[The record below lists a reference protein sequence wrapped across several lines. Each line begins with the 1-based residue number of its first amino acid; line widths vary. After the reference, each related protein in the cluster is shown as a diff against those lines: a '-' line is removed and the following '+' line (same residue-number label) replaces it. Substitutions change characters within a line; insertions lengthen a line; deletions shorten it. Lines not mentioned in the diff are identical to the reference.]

1 MADARRGARPD
12 APSETLSAA
21 DLDALPAHVRA
32 DFPALH
38 PGAPAPPG
46 GAPLVYLDSAATTQK
61 PECVIEAVARYY
73 REGVGNVHRGAH
85 ALGGR
90 ASEAHEGARRAV
102 AHLLH
107 AGSPEEI
114 VLVGGCTAAINL
126 VAHAFGDAQVGPGDE
141 VIVTRLE
148 HHSNLLP
155 WQRLCERRGATLRVV
170 PLTERG
176 ELDLDQLAAWLSPR
190 TRLVA
195 VAHVSNT
202 VGGILPVREVVELAH
217 AAGARVLVDGAQA
230 VARQPVD
237 VRELG
242 CDFYAFSGHKLYA
255 PAGIGAL
262 YARREVLER
271 LPPFMTGGG
280 MVDQVGATSSSYAEA
295 PRRFEA
301 GTPNVEGAV
310 GLARAIEYLEG
321 LDLARVM
328 RHDQALTRYA
338 RAALARVP
346 GLRLIGE
353 PARPLGVVTFVL
365 SDIHAHDASSILDE
379 AGVAVRAGH
388 HCASLALEHFGVS
401 ATLRAS
407 FGVYNTR
414 ADVDA
419 LVAALA
425 RVREVFAR

>member
-1 MADARRGARPD
+1 MADPRLDARPG
-12 APSETLSAA
+12 ASSAEPAA
-21 DLDALPAHVRA
+21 DLDALPALIKR
-32 DFPALH
+32 DFPALQQ
-38 PGAPAPPG
+38 PLSPG

-61 PECVIEAVARYY
+61 PECVIEAVSRYY

-90 ASEAHEGARRAV
+90 ASEAHERARGAV
-102 AHLLH
+102 ARLLH
-107 AGSPEEI
+107 ARSAEEI
-114 VLVGGCTAAINL
+114 VLVAGCTAAINL

-141 VIVTRLE
+141 VIATRLE

-176 ELDLDQLAAWLSPR
+176 ELDLAQLAAWLSPR

-202 VGGILPVREVVELAH
+202 VGGVQPVREIVALARGV
-217 AAGARVLVDGAQA
+217 GARVLVDGAQA

-262 YARREVLER
+262 YAKSELLER
-271 LPPFMTGGG
+271 MQPFLTGGG
-280 MVDQVGATSSSYAEA
+280 MVDQVGMTSSTYAEA

-310 GLARAIEYLEG
+310 GLTCAIEYLEALG
-321 LDLARVM
+321 LGRVM
-328 RHDQALTRYA
+328 RHDEALTRYA
-338 RAALARVP
+338 RDALARAP
-346 GLRLIGE
+346 GVRVLGE
-353 PARPLGVVTFVL
+353 PVRPLGVVTFVL
-365 SDIHAHDASSILDE
+365 GDIHAHDASSILDE

-388 HCASLALEHFGVS
+388 HCAWLALEHFGVT

-419 LVAALA
+419 LVEALG
-425 RVREVFAR
+425 RVREVFGR